1 MLIITLMDL
10 QGPGH
15 LQTARSFEEAN
26 AMLGRSLA
34 RCKSQRVSKVRVE
47 VKLGSDSPAMQGC
60 VDLSAC
66 RDDQAI
72 DLRTLLMNQLRAAG
86 AATQAMRSLAM
97 LR

>member
-34 RCKSQRVSKVRVE
+34 RCKAQRVGKVRVE
-47 VKLGSDSPAMQGC
+47 VKLGGDSPAMQGC

-66 RDDQAI
+66 KDDEAI
-72 DLRTLLMNQLRAAG
+72 DLRTLLMNQLRNGG
-86 AATQAMRSLAM
+86 AAIHAMRSLAT